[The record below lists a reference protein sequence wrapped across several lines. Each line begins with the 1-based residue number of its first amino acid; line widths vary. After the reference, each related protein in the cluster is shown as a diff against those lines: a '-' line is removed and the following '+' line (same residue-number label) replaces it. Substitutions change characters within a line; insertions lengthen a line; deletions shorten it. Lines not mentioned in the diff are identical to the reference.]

1 MPLVLV
7 VSKRIGW
14 SLLDHLQTVYLII
27 ATAKEPNTTQDYTW
41 SKSLAWAWIQT
52 QFSRYF
58 ESILFVWPWCWNKY
72 TFFFFTALCLLI
84 KDARSWAQLMN
95 DIDNSLKNTNDS
107 ILTHILLFGQASLDI
122 SANTLILNA
131 TRKYIISTKRFQ
143 ESLSLVFCNF
153 LLHFH
158 LFNFFP
164 SPYYVFF
171 WDYTSI
177 FIWF

>member
-1 MPLVLV
+1 M
-7 VSKRIGW
+7 SIN
-14 SLLDHLQTVYLII
+14 SNTVFKILWIHFVRVALI
-27 ATAKEPNTTQDYTW
+27 
-41 SKSLAWAWIQT
+41 
-52 QFSRYF
+52 
-58 ESILFVWPWCWNKY
+58 
-72 TFFFFTALCLLI
+72 FFTAPCLLI
-84 KDARSWAQLMN
+84 KDAPSWVQLMN
-95 DIDNSLKNTNDS
+95 NIDSSFTNTNDS

-164 SPYYVFF
+164 YPYYVFF
-171 WDYTSI
+171 LRLSSI
-177 FIWF
+177 FIWFLGLLFFIKIFLHSLFGVSWILKGTWWL

>member
-1 MPLVLV
+1 MWL
-7 VSKRIGW
+7 
-14 SLLDHLQTVYLII
+14 
-27 ATAKEPNTTQDYTW
+27 
-41 SKSLAWAWIQT
+41 
-52 QFSRYF
+52 
-58 ESILFVWPWCWNKY
+58 WCLNKC
-72 TFFFFTALCLLI
+72 TFFFFTAPCLLI
-84 KDARSWAQLMN
+84 KDAPSWAQLMN
-95 DIDNSLKNTNDS
+95 IDSSLTNTNDS

-164 SPYYVFF
+164 YPYYVFF

-177 FIWF
+177 FIWFLGLLFYLLTFFYTLFLVISWCLLNIKRHLVTVIFCSICLYVRYSYTKKLNLNLIYPSS